1 MLIRFVAAVLL
12 AATAQAEPAESPVEA
27 PAARELS
34 SAQYGLH
41 VDPPDAD
48 WTFDTPAGA
57 PGVLGA
63 FVHRRGDE
71 VLAIITVSA
80 DAHPQPADPAGYA
93 KRTFTALAT
102 PPMSFVLGKKGAL
115 KDGGRAG
122 FEMRFGPKD
131 GTKKYVQRYFATE
144 GGILVFGLQASQKSF
159 DAELPAFEKLVE
171 TARFKPPA
179 GSH

>member
-1 MLIRFVAAVLL
+1 MLRSLIAAALL
-12 AATAQAEPAESPVEA
+12 IAGAPAEPVEA

-34 SAQYGLH
+34 SSQYGLH

-48 WTFDTPAGA
+48 WTFDTPADA

-63 FVHRRGDE
+63 FVHRRGDQ

-80 DAHPQPADPAGYA
+80 DAHPQPSDPAGYA
-93 KRTFTALAT
+93 KRTFETLAK

-131 GTKKYVQRYFATE
+131 GTKKYVQRYFSAQG
-144 GGILVFGLQASQKSF
+144 GGILVFGLQAPKKSF
-159 DAELPAFEKLVE
+159 DSEFPTFEKLVE
-171 TARFKPPA
+171 TARFQPPA